1 MKLTTENTKEFIEFW
16 NKNKPEKFVHPMY
29 KGIATVI
36 LDYLDQA
43 EYQLTLEDN
52 KITVFDQ
59 QTNEELGEYTPEELF
74 WKARLLIESND
85 KGSRSST
92 NHYNNLLDIFADEKL
107 NPEDYKNEIRKELYD
122 YYLTDNF
129 DINDEL
135 NWNSIDHTT
144 KSWITVDGIYYE
156 KEDSGLYL
164 AKEYSITDLENKYGD
179 SFPEK
184 AIEDGVLFKFDEYY
198 QIDEHIAVSN
208 DLKTHEEIEDLLYD
222 YEYQTEDI
230 LKYYIPQLTDKQA
243 EILDLIIYK
252 QDIDI
257 ETIKELKKLS
267 FENIY
272 EEIDISL
279 LSEEEKQA
287 LEEIKKELEKPHFEI
302 EKHLFD
308 SFIQIISTAAAD
320 SIKKNLESIKA
331 NAMYVY
337 TNDGSEFSII
347 SKRKSDNTYM
357 VHKYYPENETGGIHH
372 GSYDIKTEKE
382 AEKAA
387 ISKLIGMDSNEAV
400 IELNNFIAG
409 SPEEEFNKILK
420 DDLASVFEYVNEY
433 VANKDEQ
440 ITLKDVKAY
449 NYSDSN
455 GKLKVLVEYEGNFRE
470 DDLFNILNEEDEV
483 LGLRAI
489 NGCVLDLNPIN
500 PEKSG
505 TISEYLDHLSKLEE
519 SRDNQKSYFCRI
531 NEKGDRSTTFVDFTA
546 DNKSELYTQIAKY
559 FESVKYNSSVE
570 RTFEDTVLR
579 EEFYK
584 WRSANYSILF
594 PSQGYHHVTQNSGN
608 VTPENDLYFITKNE
622 EYSFVDINDLQSFFM
637 AYPQMSEALGY
648 QILDDFKLY
657 KLPLVK
663 DNDGNIYQRDELQ
676 DGELI
681 KLTQDG
687 IIDQEYNWLIDR
699 KYTSEDEIDFQKELE
714 NIKKFEE
721 NPKSYYKNIFKIALE
736 KEIEKVKKE
745 INEGNIKD
753 VIEKNIL
760 EIAEE
765 KVGSH
770 AVPEEIIGWY
780 ISDDEKNYFEN
791 WKISG
796 DFPYYKEALDSM
808 FAYVY
813 EHDTTK
819 QNLRYISE
827 LNEITQNELRQLL
840 KEHFESEGLTESEIE
855 KAIENAMNSKIDDL
869 NQLMESNEKIN
880 KLLLVEINEE
890 PMNKYKKMQNTS
902 IEVKEN
908 KQKFFGAIELW
919 NNNKQGT
926 NSEFKPIGTL
936 VEVNPSD
943 EQQCESLR
951 KNTSF
956 IDIYDAELILG
967 MINYDKDSFEFMLDI
982 DNGNFVEIDRKN
994 NKIIDVTDTEG
1005 ALRYLRDEI
1014 NYRTQDV
1021 VEESFTVEEIAAA
1034 NRLIRPLEF
1043 IDNKNRQ
1050 KTLEKNIYVV
1060 EEGVVTGSREP
1071 SFVPYNEFA
1080 SKRLLD
1086 KTFTTK
1092 EACEIFC
1099 RKENAFQIA
1108 KAHIDEVDNS
1118 KEYSEAEKEKY
1129 VKVYFE
1135 QLEKNWDEYDNQA
1148 PSYRELAI
1156 LIKGLDAFNHGEES
1170 LTFTRP
1176 NADDIEIGFDNGWDF
1191 SEICK
1196 GYAEFADGYNESNV
1210 ICRLD
1215 DMMIF
1220 DSDSD
1225 AALQAKKDGYQ
1236 FLEVGKDII
1245 FPEEML
1251 DADIEYRNY
1260 IDTPKNRKLLSSVL
1274 SKDLVKEIEENYK
1287 NKKQMS
1293 FGQFSDS
1300 GELKLIKDAK
1310 FKELIIDENK
1320 PENNKVIFSFTE
1332 DGKEKNLEM
1341 KESEYNK
1348 ILDAFGILE
1357 EQKNKAWEI
1366 QKYSQIAEKEPQKI
1380 FEEIK
1385 NYSFWEED
1393 NKLTGYLKGLSK
1405 NNNIHHYLDELLFE
1419 SCIKSDENLFCKVV
1433 DAGADITWRRE
1444 ENGEPI
1450 NILHYA
1456 AADNLSTAIKKI
1468 IEKTRTLTAEDNVE
1482 LYSEQNFVGETPF
1495 VVSINNFDGENYKS
1509 QSLLLDAM
1517 LDEGFSGVKDL
1528 LFVDRVGTKVLYSQN
1543 DYGSMQ
1549 ILCFDND
1556 NNILNADFNTVLD
1569 EKSYGECL
1577 FENLSFQLSKDGRLY
1592 NAQLNNSKKL
1602 IAELKEIPQKLWD
1615 DDINYKIL
1623 HELPRTFDPK
1633 QNFHDFDS
1641 ILDLEKV
1648 KKYLASDFEKSKESI
1663 LQGNFSKEEFTNRFT
1678 EKKIQELFSE
1688 KNNPSDFVKFF
1699 NDDNWS
1705 PLYPYYKE
1713 QIAETIWDNEIELLR
1728 NSISPKP
1735 NLFFMLRDKDASS
1748 FLNLLKKDSN
1758 VNINEEQA
1766 EILLKYLQYEDYNF
1780 YTSVNGDVCLLDV
1793 SEDFTGEGEIMTPE
1807 KIVDMAHR
1815 MMVKA
1820 CDLEYSIYEEKD
1832 EVVICNLK
1840 KKFEREFDVG
1850 IIKVENIIK
1859 SKDSI
1864 NFQLLV
1870 NENSDLGKIF
1880 DDNTNFINN
1889 SYYTIDFVIGNNG
1902 QFVSLKGYVDENSNY
1917 EIELTDEK
1925 IVSADK
1931 LDTIKKQ
1938 CIKQILKDY
1947 SNDKNICNL
1956 INKLNSIEKGKKE
1969 LPVVDLFFTKLKDSL
1984 YDNAKL
1990 EDVLKSAAT
1999 VLQTFSDTEKK
2010 EISQYLHNKGA
2021 SSGDRVGKVL
2031 SSILEINE
2039 QKQTKKR
2046 SKTDDDTRG
2055 M

>member
-1 MKLTTENTKEFIEFW
+1 MQVTPQNNLIQEVQESQ
-16 NKNKPEKFVHPMY
+16 MY
-29 KGIATVI
+29 KKIYTKDSDGFEEWTEYDDKGNKIHYKDSEGNERWSDYDDKGNEIHYKNSDGFEHWKEYDDKGNVI
-36 LDYLDQA
+36 HFKDSEGLEEWT
-43 EYQLTLEDN
+43 EYDN
-52 KITVFDQ
+52 KGNKIHFKNSIGFEEWKEYDNKG
-59 QTNEELGEYTPEELF
+59 NEIHYKDSDGYESWNEYD
-74 WKARLLIESND
+74 D
-85 KGSRSST
+85 KG
-92 NHYNNLLDIFADEKL
+92 NEIH
-107 NPEDYKNEIRKELYD
+107 YKNSDGFERWYE
-122 YYLTDNF
+122 F
-129 DINDEL
+129 DD
-135 NWNSIDHTT
+135 
-144 KSWITVDGIYYE
+144 KSNVFHFKKSNGWEYW
-156 KEDSGLYL
+156 
-164 AKEYSITDLENKYGD
+164 KEYDDKGNEIHYKNS
-179 SFPEK
+179 
-184 AIEDGVLFKFDEYY
+184 DGVEHWKESDDKGN
-198 QIDEHIAVSN
+198 QIH
-208 DLKTHEEIEDLLYD
+208 
-222 YEYQTEDI
+222 
-230 LKYYIPQLTDKQA
+230 
-243 EILDLIIYK
+243 YK
-252 QDIDI
+252 
-257 ETIKELKKLS
+257 
-267 FENIY
+267 
-272 EEIDISL
+272 
-279 LSEEEKQA
+279 
-287 LEEIKKELEKPHFEI
+287 
-302 EKHLFD
+302 
-308 SFIQIISTAAAD
+308 
-320 SIKKNLESIKA
+320 
-331 NAMYVY
+331 
-337 TNDGSEFSII
+337 
-347 SKRKSDNTYM
+347 
-357 VHKYYPENETGGIHH
+357 
-372 GSYDIKTEKE
+372 
-382 AEKAA
+382 
-387 ISKLIGMDSNEAV
+387 
-400 IELNNFIAG
+400 
-409 SPEEEFNKILK
+409 
-420 DDLASVFEYVNEY
+420 
-433 VANKDEQ
+433 
-440 ITLKDVKAY
+440 
-449 NYSDSN
+449 DSN
-455 GKLKVLVEYEGNFRE
+455 GFERWFEYDSNGNETHFKTSNDYESWNEYDDKGNVIHFKNSNDYESWSEYDDKGNEIHYKDSDGVEHWKEYDDKGNVIHFKNSDGDEQWKKYDDKGNVIYYKDSKGFERSLTVEYVSKEQY
-470 DDLFNILNEEDEV
+470 LQ
-483 LGLRAI
+483 
-489 NGCVLDLNPIN
+489 
-500 PEKSG
+500 EKNNSQ
-505 TISEYLDHLSKLEE
+505 IERK
-519 SRDNQKSYFCRI
+519 
-531 NEKGDRSTTFVDFTA
+531 
-546 DNKSELYTQIAKY
+546 YTKA
-559 FESVKYNSSVE
+559 
-570 RTFEDTVLR
+570 
-579 EEFYK
+579 
-584 WRSANYSILF
+584 
-594 PSQGYHHVTQNSGN
+594 
-608 VTPENDLYFITKNE
+608 
-622 EYSFVDINDLQSFFM
+622 DINDLQSFFM
-637 AYPQMSEALGY
+637 PYPQMSEALGY
-648 QILDDFKLY
+648 QILDDFELY
-657 KLPLVK
+657 KIPLYK
-663 DNDGNIYQRDELQ
+663 DKEGNLYQREMNKDLAEGNENDYQL
-676 DGELI
+676 
-681 KLTQDG
+681 LTPEG
-687 IIDQEYNWLIDR
+687 IIDQEYHWLEDR
-699 KYTSEDEIDFQKELE
+699 KYTSEDEIDLQKELE
-714 NIKKFEE
+714 DIKKFEE

-736 KEIEKVKKE
+736 KEIEKVKKG
-745 INEGNIKD
+745 INEGNVKD

-780 ISDDEKNYFEN
+780 ISDDEKNYYEN
-791 WKISG
+791 WKNSG

-827 LNEITQNELRQLL
+827 LNETTQNELRQLI
-840 KEHFESEGLTESEIE
+840 KEHYESEGLSEVDIE

-890 PMNKYKKMQNTS
+890 PMNKYKKMQ
-902 IEVKEN
+902 E
-908 KQKFFGAIELW
+908 QKFFEAIEFW
-919 NNNKQGT
+919 NNNKKGT

-1014 NYRTQDV
+1014 NYRTKDV

-1034 NRLIRPLEF
+1034 NRLKRTLEF

-1118 KEYSEAEKEKY
+1118 KEYSEAEKQKY

-1156 LIKGLDAFNHGEES
+1156 LIKGLDAFNHGEEA

-1176 NADDIEIGFDNGWDF
+1176 DADDIEIGFDNGWDF
-1191 SEICK
+1191 KEICK
-1196 GYAEFADGYNESNV
+1196 GYAEFADGYNESIV

-1215 DMMIF
+1215 DMMLF

-1245 FPEEML
+1245 FPEEEL

-1260 IDTPKNRKLLSSVL
+1260 IDTPENRRLLSSVL

-1293 FGQFSDS
+1293 LGQFSDS

-1385 NYSFWEED
+1385 NYSLWGED

-1444 ENGEPI
+1444 ENDEPI

-1456 AADNLSTAIKKI
+1456 AADDLTIAIKKI
-1468 IEKTRTLTAEDNVE
+1468 IEKTKSLEVDDYINLFSEENFEGLTPLEITIAN
-1482 LYSEQNFVGETPF
+1482 S
-1495 VVSINNFDGENYKS
+1495 DGQYFESTK
-1509 QSLLLDAM
+1509 LLIDAM
-1517 LDEGFSGVKDL
+1517 DEEGFSGVNDL
-1528 LFVDRVGTKVLYSQN
+1528 LIEDKLGNKVLYTSKDN
-1543 DYGSMQ
+1543 LDCVS
-1549 ILCFDND
+1549 ILCFDGN
-1556 NNILNADFNTVLD
+1556 NNIISADTESLID
-1569 EKSYGECL
+1569 EKSLGEIVSEDL
-1577 FENLSFQLSKDGRLY
+1577 IYQTNNDFLKGNIE
-1592 NAQLNNSKKL
+1592 LNRSSKL
-1602 IAELKEIPQKLWD
+1602 ISELKEVPQKLWD
-1615 DDINYKIL
+1615 DEINNRIL
-1623 HELPRTFDPK
+1623 LTIPNSFDP
-1633 QNFHDFDS
+1633 QQSFYDFDS
-1641 ILDLEKV
+1641 ILALEKI
-1648 KKYLASDFEKSKESI
+1648 KKSLFVEFDNQKESL
-1663 LQGNFSKEEFTNRFT
+1663 LQGFYTKVEFMDS
-1678 EKKIQELFSE
+1678 FSE
-1688 KNNPSDFVKFF
+1688 KELSFEDFQTCDLINFF
-1699 NDDNWS
+1699 KDDYWS
-1705 PLYPYYKE
+1705 PVHKSLKIE
-1713 QIAETIWDNEIELLR
+1713 IAALCFDKKVHELF
-1728 NSISPKP
+1728 NSISPRPTDMGMCK
-1735 NLFFMLRDKDASS
+1735 NNDYTWLSL
-1748 FLNLLKKDSN
+1748 
-1758 VNINEEQA
+1758 NINDACNNRPITEGEA
-1766 EILLKYLQYEDYNF
+1766 EIILKYIQFEDFNF
-1780 YTSVNGDVCLLDV
+1780 YKSMNNELCMLDV

-1807 KIVDMAHR
+1807 KIVDMAYR

-1820 CDLEYSIYEEKD
+1820 CDSEYSIYEEKD
-1832 EVVICNLK
+1832 EEVICNLK